1 MARHYAYRPIIGSC
15 DKSAC
20 CLTGRSVQGHSRL
33 YSRPYSPIIN
43 QSINQ
48 SIFLLAR
55 RCASAATSHACVSLS
70 VTSRRS
76 IETAERIVL
85 VFGQELPSIQLT
97 LCYRKFGYLQNK
109 SISLWNFVQN
119 SGLWKFTFGVS
130 IVETCYRLSW
140 QRWDR
145 NKLDRRRSTKL
156 TIPSSSDARPLV
168 NHSNHQAVSTAQFRR
183 AGQLATADTC

>member
-55 RCASAATSHACVSLS
+55 RYASAATSHACVCLS
-70 VTSRRS
+70 QVGVLSKRLNESCWFLDRS
-76 IETAERIVL
+76 
-85 VFGQELPSIQLT
+85 FLPSSLHCVTGNSAISKIRAFPSGT
-97 LCYRKFGYLQNK
+97 LSKTPDFENLPSVYLSSK
-109 SISLWNFVQN
+109 RVIDLADK
-119 SGLWKFTFGVS
+119 GE
-130 IVETCYRLSW
+130 IVINWTVVDQLSW
-140 QRWDR
+140 QYLRAP
-145 NKLDRRRSTKL
+145 T
-156 TIPSSSDARPLV
+156 LV
-168 NHSNHQAVSTAQFRR
+168 H
-183 AGQLATADTC
+183 